1 MFVQKYWAKLV
12 TVGVQQGAAGSRY
25 VAFLNSVVL
34 LVLVLIVQNFGLAA
48 VFYPATLPIILT
60 ITAHFVV
67 VAATLLWNFE
77 HRYVLA
83 RVWFGLGA
91 ALFLTIFSVALGRE
105 SYWELFL
112 AGGIFLQFYIFPPED
127 RGWMVFVILVWS
139 VCFVGA
145 HFFVPARG
153 VMSDLPAAY
162 VGVVTVLN
170 LLGFLF
176 GTVAMGTVGYV
187 AVNRAERNLL
197 AEHQRSERL
206 LHNILPI
213 TVAQRL
219 KDGEES
225 IADSYESATVLFFD
239 LVNFTPLAAA
249 NTPADVVQL
258 LSDIFGHMD
267 SLVERHE
274 AEKLETVGDSY
285 MAAAGLSGSRQD
297 HATIV
302 ADLALAIQ
310 AHFQNGVFLHG
321 RSVDFRIGINTGPLM
336 AGVIGRKKISYK
348 VWGDTVNMASRM
360 ESHSLPGHIQIS
372 EATYRHIAHTF
383 SCEPRGP
390 IEIKGKGV
398 LPTYLL
404 KGRLVDETG
413 RHRRLGRTP
422 SHLHQPEREAHHDR

>member
-1 MFVQKYWAKLV
+1 MTNSIKKRWARLAA
-12 TVGVQQGAAGSRY
+12 TGIEHSSGGARY

-34 LVLVLIVQNFGLAA
+34 LVLVLIVQNFVLAA
-48 VFYPATLPIILT
+48 LFYPKTLPIIIA
-60 ITAHFVV
+60 ITAHFLF
-67 VAATLLWNFE
+67 VAATLLWNFK

-83 RVWFGLGA
+83 RVWFGLSA
-91 ALFLTIFSVALGRE
+91 ALFLTLFSVALGRE

-112 AGGIFLQFYIFPPED
+112 AGGIFLQFYIFPPEE
-127 RGWMVFVILVWS
+127 RRWMVFVILVWS

-145 HFFVPARG
+145 HFLVPARG
-153 VMSDLPAAY
+153 LLSDLPAAY
-162 VGVVTVLN
+162 FDVVTVLN

-197 AEHQRSERL
+197 AEHRRSERL

-213 TVAQRL
+213 SVAQRL
-219 KDGEES
+219 KNGEDT

-249 NTPADVVQL
+249 NAPADVVQL
-258 LSDIFGHMD
+258 LSEIFGHMD
-267 SLVERHE
+267 NLVERHE
-274 AEKLETVGDSY
+274 AEKLETVGDGY
-285 MAAAGLSGSRQD
+285 MAVAGLSGSHHH

-302 ADLALAIQ
+302 AGLALDIQ
-310 AHFQNGVFLHG
+310 AYFQSGVVLHG

-348 VWGDTVNMASRM
+348 VWGDTVNTASRM
-360 ESHSLPGHIQIS
+360 ESHSLPGQIQIS
-372 EATYRHIAHTF
+372 EATYRLIRHAF

-404 KGRLVDETG
+404 KGRLVPEDRPPSATEPQP
-413 RHRRLGRTP
+413 LTP
-422 SHLHQPEREAHHDR
+422 QPARA